1 MKAIFI
7 ALIIS
12 ALALSACGHRVV
24 QYPQG
29 ELPLKPVEVEEQNIQ
44 ENEDAVI
51 IDVDQDLPP
60 EIPEED
66 NSVELDELF
75 AEDEDITP
83 PVIPN

>member
-1 MKAIFI
+1 MKILFV

-24 QYPQG
+24 EYPQR
-29 ELPLKPVEVEEQNIQ
+29 EQPLNPVGIEEKDIQ
-44 ENEDAVI
+44 ANEDEAV
-51 IDVDQDLPP
+51 VDEDLPP
-60 EIPEED
+60 EITEED
-66 NSVELDELF
+66 HRVELDDLF